1 MRRPQVKV
9 IRCSRGR
16 MLSLLKSVL
25 KEDFVISLRDFYSIL
40 TFVVIFFCV
49 VEGCSRRQ
57 EGTFSSIYLLTVVK
71 CYIDLKS
78 QNIVRRTSQLFQ
90 YCKIHFSCKT
100 PHTYFSCYIAEFFF
114 LLFGQCLLQSIKY
127 KEYKISITKPITY
140 G

>member
-25 KEDFVISLRDFYSIL
+25 KEDFVISLMDFYSIL

-49 VEGCSRRQ
+49 VEGYSRRQ

-100 PHTYFSCYIAEFFF
+100 PHTLKFFIFLYTSVIKSLQQDKPVMKYINE
-114 LLFGQCLLQSIKY
+114 CTRY
-127 KEYKISITKPITY
+127 EYT
-140 G
+140 